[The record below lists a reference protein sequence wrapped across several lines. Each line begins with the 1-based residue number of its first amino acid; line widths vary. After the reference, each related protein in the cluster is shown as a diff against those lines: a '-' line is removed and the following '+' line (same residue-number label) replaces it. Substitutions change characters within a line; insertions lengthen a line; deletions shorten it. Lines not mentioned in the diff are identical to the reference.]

1 MLAWFSLLARA
12 YAWFAAPVSGFDGPA
27 LRLAP
32 ERARLTRRIATRP
45 PRRRTIDA

>member
-12 YAWFAAPVSGFDGPA
+12 YTWFAAPVSGFDGPA

-32 ERARLTRRIATRP
+32 ERARLTRRIATRA